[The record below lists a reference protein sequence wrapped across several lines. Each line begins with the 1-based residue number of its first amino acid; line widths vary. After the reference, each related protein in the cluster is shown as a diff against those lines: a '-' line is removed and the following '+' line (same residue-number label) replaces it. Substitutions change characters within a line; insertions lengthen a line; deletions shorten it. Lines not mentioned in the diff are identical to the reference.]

1 MKGQKTLSPPK
12 KNTPQKGVLQIGFV
26 SRTAPGA
33 NSVLFPQ
40 LPLKRLQPIYS
51 TPYYFLFKVP
61 RILHAL
67 SPSCPLQVRQEFIK
81 QHKED
86 MLTTS
91 IH

>member
-12 KNTPQKGVLQIGFV
+12 KHTPQKGVLQTGFV
-26 SRTAPGA
+26 SSTR
-33 NSVLFPQ
+33 SKLRLFPQ

-51 TPYYFLFKVP
+51 TPYYLLFKVP

-81 QHKED
+81 KHKED

-91 IH
+91 VH